1 LILRRACDNLRLG
14 IDAAATCIRALV
26 PTNSPAATPAPI
38 PGATPA
44 PTIPGAT
51 PAPTASP
58 VTPGQTTGAPTSAVG
73 DDSSKGTFQAL
84 TAVFGAATVLLAM
97 LLFMQSR
104 RRAAAGTQLPLLSPS
119 GSAAPLREP

>member
-1 LILRRACDNLRLG
+1 
-14 IDAAATCIRALV
+14 
-26 PTNSPAATPAPI
+26 
-38 PGATPA
+38 
-44 PTIPGAT
+44 
-51 PAPTASP
+51 
-58 VTPGQTTGAPTSAVG
+58 VG